1 MIPLNNYVSKT
12 LYDNSEEPHAVLTYI
27 DFNISYNEDK
37 IREYITTLV
46 EKNQILRQY
55 IVTQEDKLYL
65 ETSDSVNIDNHYS
78 IKYMPEEKF
87 DNEISEML
95 NKQFTTKEKWF
106 FLFTI
111 DNTNEHETNNQKMRC
126 YFKID
131 HTFADGYQIIKILT
145 SPFADEQLTN
155 KFKRTTHTFLETL
168 YYFIFGTL
176 MLIAI
181 NIRFLFSF
189 LFQPKS
195 ANISYKQAETDYIL
209 CKGFDLGKIKAF
221 TKKHGITINDFMY
234 SLMIKTSYYYNGQ
247 EQTIYSASPINVSQ
261 SKDTN
266 NVTPLFLNMPNNY
279 DSKRLLNSA
288 HEMFNSCKY
297 GLFIPALSSLINSVI
312 DLIPS
317 ATCRRIHKNII
328 GQIDYVYSNI
338 IGPSTEVNK
347 DVTNLHFLTTTMNRE
362 TCFNII
368 SYDNAINIICTFK
381 KGVVADKERFENAI
395 YKAYNNLMF
404 LTR

>member
-1 MIPLNNYVSKT
+1 MTPLNNYISKT
-12 LYDNSEEPHAVLTYI
+12 LYDNSEEPHAILGYI

-37 IREYITTLV
+37 IRDYITTLV
-46 EKNQILRQY
+46 EKNPILRQY
-55 IVTQEDKLYL
+55 IITQDDNLYL
-65 ETSDSVNIDNHYS
+65 ERSDSVNIDNHYS
-78 IKYMPEEKF
+78 IKYMGEEKF

-95 NKQFTTKEKWF
+95 NKKFTTQKKWF
-106 FLFTI
+106 FLWTI
-111 DNTNEHETNNQKMRC
+111 DTAANKMRC

-131 HTFADGYQIIKILT
+131 HTYADGYQIIKILT
-145 SPFADEQLTN
+145 SPFADEDLTKN
-155 KFKRTTHTFLETL
+155 FKRTTETFLEKL

-181 NIRFLFSF
+181 NMRFLFSF

-195 ANISYKQAETDYIL
+195 ANISYKQEETDYIL
-209 CKGFDLGKIKAF
+209 CKGLDLDKIKAF

-247 EQTIYSASPINVSQ
+247 EQTLYTVSSINVSQ
-261 SKDTN
+261 LKDTN
-266 NVTPLFLNMPNNY
+266 NITPLFLNMPNNY
-279 DSKRLLNSA
+279 DSKRLLNSV

-297 GLFIPALSSLINSVI
+297 GLFIPALSSLINSII

-317 ATCRRIHKNII
+317 ATCRRVHKNII

-347 DVTNLHFLTTTMNRE
+347 DVTNIHFLTTTMNRE

-381 KGVVADKERFENAI
+381 KGVVTDKERFENAI

>member
-1 MIPLNNYVSKT
+1 MIPLNNYISKT
-12 LYDNSEEPHAVLTYI
+12 LYDNSEEPHAILAYI
-27 DFNISYNEDK
+27 DFNTSYNQDK
-37 IREYITTLV
+37 IRDYITTLV
-46 EKNQILRQY
+46 EKNPILRQY
-55 IVTQEDKLYL
+55 IVTQDNKLYL
-65 ETSDSVNIDNHYS
+65 ETSDFPNIDNHYS
-78 IKYMPEEKF
+78 IKYMPKEKF
-87 DNEISEML
+87 DNEISQML
-95 NKQFTTKEKWF
+95 NKKFTTKEKWF
-106 FLFTI
+106 FLWII
-111 DNTNEHETNNQKMRC
+111 DTPANKMRC
-126 YFKID
+126 FFKID
-131 HTFADGYQIIKILT
+131 HTYADGYQIIKILT
-145 SPFADEQLTN
+145 SPFAHEDLTKN
-155 KFKRTTHTFLETL
+155 FKRTTETFLEKL

-195 ANISYKQAETDYIL
+195 ANISYKQEETDYIL
-209 CKGFDLGKIKAF
+209 CKGLDLDKIKAF

-247 EQTIYSASPINVSQ
+247 EQTLYTVSSINVSQ
-261 SKDTN
+261 LKDTN
-266 NVTPLFLNMPNNY
+266 NITPLFLNMPNNY
-279 DSKRLLNSA
+279 DSKRLLNSV
-288 HEMFNSCKY
+288 HKMFNSCKY

-338 IGPSTEVNK
+338 IGPSTELNK
-347 DVTNLHFLTTTMNRE
+347 DVANLHFLTTTMNRE

-395 YKAYNNLMF
+395 YNAYNNLMF

>member
-1 MIPLNNYVSKT
+1 MIPLNNYISKT
-12 LYDNSEEPHAVLTYI
+12 LYDNSEEPHAILVYI
-27 DFNISYNEDK
+27 DFNTSYNEDK
-37 IREYITTLV
+37 IRDYITTLV
-46 EKNQILRQY
+46 EKNPILRQY
-55 IVTQEDKLYL
+55 IVTQDDNLYL
-65 ETSDSVNIDNHYS
+65 ERSELINIDNHYS

-95 NKQFTTKEKWF
+95 NKKFTTQEKWF
-106 FLFTI
+106 FLWTI
-111 DNTNEHETNNQKMRC
+111 DTPANKMRC
-126 YFKID
+126 FFKID
-131 HTFADGYQIIKILT
+131 HTYADGYQIIKILT
-145 SPFADEQLTN
+145 SPFADEDLTKN
-155 KFKRTTHTFLETL
+155 FKRTSETFLEKL

-181 NIRFLFSF
+181 NMRFLFSF

-195 ANISYKQAETDYIL
+195 ANISYKQEETDYIL
-209 CKGFDLGKIKAF
+209 CKGFDLSKIKAF

-234 SLMIKTSYYYNGQ
+234 SLMIKMSYYYNGQ
-247 EQTIYSASPINVSQ
+247 EQTLYTVSSINVSQ
-261 SKDTN
+261 LKDTN
-266 NVTPLFLNMPNNY
+266 NITPLFLNMPNNY
-279 DSKRLLNSA
+279 DSKRLLNSV

-317 ATCRRIHKNII
+317 ATCRRVHKNII

-338 IGPSTEVNK
+338 IGPSTELNK
-347 DVTNLHFLTTTMNRE
+347 DVTNIHFLTTTMNRE

-381 KGVVADKERFENAI
+381 KGVVTDKERFENAI

-404 LTR
+404 LTI

>member
-1 MIPLNNYVSKT
+1 MIPLNNYISKT

-27 DFNISYNEDK
+27 DFNISYNEEK
-37 IREYITTLV
+37 IRHYITTLV
-46 EKNQILRQY
+46 EKNPILRQY
-55 IVTQEDKLYL
+55 IIPQDDNLYL
-65 ETSDSVNIDNHYS
+65 ERSESINIDNHYS

-95 NKQFTTKEKWF
+95 NKKFTTQEKWF
-106 FLFTI
+106 FLWTI
-111 DNTNEHETNNQKMRC
+111 YTPANKMRC
-126 YFKID
+126 FFKID
-131 HTFADGYQIIKILT
+131 HTYADGYQIIKILT
-145 SPFADEQLTN
+145 SPFADEDLTKN
-155 KFKRTTHTFLETL
+155 FKRTSETFLEKL

-181 NIRFLFSF
+181 NMRFLFSF

-195 ANISYKQAETDYIL
+195 ANISYKQEETDYIL
-209 CKGFDLGKIKAF
+209 CKGLDLDKIKAF

-234 SLMIKTSYYYNGQ
+234 SLMIKTSYYYNGH
-247 EQTIYSASPINVSQ
+247 EQTLYTVSSINVSQ
-261 SKDTN
+261 LKDTN
-266 NVTPLFLNMPNNY
+266 NITPLFLNMPNNY
-279 DSKRLLNSA
+279 DSKRLLNSV

-317 ATCRRIHKNII
+317 ATCRRVHKNII

-338 IGPSTEVNK
+338 IGPSTELNK
-347 DVTNLHFLTTTMNRE
+347 DVTNIHFLTTTMNRE

-381 KGVVADKERFENAI
+381 KGVVTDKERFENAI